1 MMNRKNVLINY
12 KNILANKTLNRLK
25 IKRLDELEKL
35 FEDELTY
42 LNFKYDYLI
51 DLIIESKNIKELFK
65 INLEEDIFVC
75 DGN

>member
-1 MMNRKNVLINY
+1 MNNKNILINY
-12 KNILANKTLNRLK
+12 KNKTLNRLK
-25 IKRLDELEKL
+25 IKRLNELEKI

-51 DLIIESKNIKELFK
+51 DLIIESKNIKELFE

>member
-1 MMNRKNVLINY
+1 MNNKNVLINY
-12 KNILANKTLNRLK
+12 KNKTLNRLK

-35 FEDELTY
+35 FENELTY
-42 LNFKYDYLI
+42 LNFKYDYFI
-51 DLIIESKNIKELFK
+51 DSIIESKNIKELFK

>member
-1 MMNRKNVLINY
+1 MNNKNVLINY
-12 KNILANKTLNRLK
+12 KNKTLNRLK
-25 IKRLDELEKL
+25 IKKLNELEKL

-42 LNFKYDYLI
+42 LSFKYNYFI
-51 DLIIESKNIKELFK
+51 DLIIESKNIKELFE

>member
-1 MMNRKNVLINY
+1 MNNKNVLINY
-12 KNILANKTLNRLK
+12 KNKTLNRLK
-25 IKRLDELEKL
+25 IKRLNELEKL

-42 LNFKYDYLI
+42 LSFKYNYFI
-51 DLIIESKNIKELFK
+51 DSIIESKNIKELFE

>member
-1 MMNRKNVLINY
+1 MNKKNVLINY
-12 KNILANKTLNRLK
+12 KNKTLNRLK
-25 IKRLDELEKL
+25 IKRLNELEKL

-42 LNFKYDYLI
+42 LSFKYNYFV

>member
-1 MMNRKNVLINY
+1 MNNKNVLINY
-12 KNILANKTLNRLK
+12 KNKTLNRLK
-25 IKRLDELEKL
+25 IKRLGELEKL
-35 FEDELTY
+35 FEDEFNY

-51 DLIIESKNIKELFK
+51 DLIVESKNIKELFE

>member
-1 MMNRKNVLINY
+1 MNNKNILINY
-12 KNILANKTLNRLK
+12 KNKTLNRLK
-25 IKRLDELEKL
+25 IKRLNELKKL
-35 FEDELTY
+35 FEDEFNY

>member
-1 MMNRKNVLINY
+1 M
-12 KNILANKTLNRLK
+12 KTLNRLK
-25 IKRLDELEKL
+25 IKKLNELEKL

-42 LNFKYDYLI
+42 LSFKYNYFI
-51 DLIIESKNIKELFK
+51 DSIIESKNIKELFK

>member
-1 MMNRKNVLINY
+1 MNNKNVLTNY
-12 KNILANKTLNRLK
+12 KNKTLNKLK
-25 IKRLDELEKL
+25 IKRLNELEKL
-35 FEDELTY
+35 FEDEFNY

>member
-1 MMNRKNVLINY
+1 MNKKNVLINY
-12 KNILANKTLNRLK
+12 KNKTLNRLK
-25 IKRLDELEKL
+25 IKRLNELEKL

-42 LNFKYDYLI
+42 LNFKYNYFI
-51 DLIIESKNIKELFK
+51 DSIIESKNIKELFE